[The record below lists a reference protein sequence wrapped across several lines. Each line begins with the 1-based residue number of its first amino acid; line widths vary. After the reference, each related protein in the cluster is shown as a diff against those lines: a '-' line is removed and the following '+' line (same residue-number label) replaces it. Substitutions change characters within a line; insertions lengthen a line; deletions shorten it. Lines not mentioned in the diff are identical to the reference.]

1 MVVSLFQVLK
11 ECKQTLFNT
20 VPEQCSFALILTI
33 QNVSLNVIGW
43 YYKNTRIN
51 IVSLC
56 IKQKFLE
63 DYVSII

>member
-1 MVVSLFQVLK
+1 MQEVLVNIVS
-11 ECKQTLFNT
+11 
-20 VPEQCSFALILTI
+20 EQRSYSLILTI

-63 DYVSII
+63 DYISMIQTF